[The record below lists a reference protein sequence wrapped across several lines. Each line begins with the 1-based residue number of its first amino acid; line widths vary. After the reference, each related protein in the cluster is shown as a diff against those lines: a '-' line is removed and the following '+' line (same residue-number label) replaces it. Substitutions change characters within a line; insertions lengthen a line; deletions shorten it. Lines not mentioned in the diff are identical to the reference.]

1 MSGSES
7 SDRHAEETVEETSG
21 PVQSV
26 EPAESPTPS
35 DSAEPPTPS
44 EPGEPAAQAEPAWP
58 VLADLTPTTQTAV
71 QTPVPQSTST
81 APLDVAPQPGF
92 PQPGSPQPGY
102 VQPGFAPPVSTQPAV
117 PQPAIPQPTGPQPT
131 YPYPGYAPTSY
142 PQPTYPGSTYPQPA
156 VYGYP
161 GYTQQALEVPA
172 SDPAA
177 LKRKRKRLWI
187 IGAVV
192 VVLGLISAGIYA
204 LLPGRT
210 GNSIVSVV
218 TCKPADL
225 TTCLITAPAGAVR
238 LSANGDDQWPQQ
250 TVSTAGLYS
259 SNITTDSP
267 GVGGSTTSLL
277 SQDGVKTVAHNDWNS
292 VDGNNID
299 IVLLG
304 FSTQKGAQAWNSTR
318 AAEILAAYPGS
329 TVAIPGDSAGGAHA
343 ATKADAK
350 GNIDAGYSTVVGQFV
365 LNISYSSPNQLS
377 AQDLQNWAGTEL
389 TSLRTAP
396 AAAADPAPTA
406 PATQEVACGSGLQS
420 CLMAAPG
427 DGLAWSNPTDSHW
440 VAGSS
445 LTSAQLVHL
454 FWENASAAVQ
464 QQVLTNFNSDG
475 VANIAHED
483 WTVNNNF
490 EQADLYLIQT
500 ITASG
505 ASQLNSSNFGEP
517 VWGGGLSGVSYTIPN
532 SSNAQAWYTNKTDS
546 SGFIDFAYTTNVG
559 NVIVFGWLYFYG
571 SFDSG
576 TANSWAE
583 PELDRV
589 GGSTQTAPMGL
600 FSLTAPTLPA
610 AVPGTC
616 PASGDCLLPLPAG
629 AADTTSSSYQSGES
643 LSAPAYVDQYEPGS
657 SNGITTWLN
666 SDGFFS
672 AEHRSWTASN
682 GAAADAVLLKYTTP
696 AQAQAA
702 AMLEY
707 GVNASADRVCTDTA
721 VPDSLCLAAPVST
734 SDLLQKETVW
744 VLAWKGDY
752 EVSVSVSI
760 SDAADLAQ
768 AYTWAQ
774 QQLDMLPAS

>member
-7 SDRHAEETVEETSG
+7 SDKHAEESVETTSG
-21 PVQSV
+21 PVQSA
-26 EPAESPTPS
+26 ETAESPTL
-35 DSAEPPTPS
+35 S
-44 EPGEPAAQAEPAWP
+44 EPAEPAAQAEPAYSA
-58 VLADLTPTTQTAV
+58 LADLIPTTQT
-71 QTPVPQSTST
+71 PLPLPQSTST
-81 APLDVAPQPGF
+81 APLDVARQPGF
-92 PQPGSPQPGY
+92 PQPGY
-102 VQPGFAPPVSTQPAV
+102 LQPGFTQPVSAQPAI
-117 PQPAIPQPTGPQPT
+117 PQPAIPQPTSPQPA
-131 YPYPGYAPTSY
+131 YPYPGYAPAAY
-142 PQPTYPGSTYPQPA
+142 PQPTYPQPA
-156 VYGYP
+156 GYGYP
-161 GYTQQALEVPA
+161 GYQQHAIDIPTA
-172 SDPAA
+172 DPGA

-218 TCKPADL
+218 TCKSADL
-225 TTCLITAPAGAVR
+225 TTCLINAPAGAVR

-250 TVSTAGLYS
+250 TVSTAGLYAG
-259 SNITTDSP
+259 NITTDSP
-267 GVGGSTTSLL
+267 GVGSSTTSLL
-277 SQDGVKTVAHNDWNS
+277 SQDGVKTVAHNDWNA
-292 VDGNNID
+292 VDGDNID
-299 IVLLG
+299 IVLLR

-329 TVAIPGDSAGGAHA
+329 TVAIPGDSTNDAHA
-343 ATKADAK
+343 ATKPDAK
-350 GNIDAGYSTVVGQFV
+350 GDIDAGYSTVVGQIV
-365 LNISYSSPNQLS
+365 LNVSYSSPNRLS

-396 AAAADPAPTA
+396 APAADAAPTA
-406 PATQEVACGSGLQS
+406 PATQQVACGSGLQS
-420 CLMAAPG
+420 CLMATPG
-427 DGLAWSNPTDSHW
+427 DGQAWSNPTDSHW

-500 ITASG
+500 ITATG

-532 SSNAQAWYTNKTDS
+532 ASNAQAWYTNKTDS
-546 SGFIDFAYTTNVG
+546 SGFIDFAYTTTVG

-571 SFDSG
+571 SLDSG

-610 AVPGTC
+610 ASPGTC

-629 AADTTSSSYQSGES
+629 ASDTTTSSYQNGES
-643 LSAPAYVDQYEPGS
+643 LSAPAYVDQYEAGS
-657 SNGITTWLN
+657 SDAITTWLN

-682 GAAADAVLLKYTTP
+682 GATADAVLLKYTTP

-734 SDLLQKETVW
+734 SDLLQKETIW

-760 SDAADLAQ
+760 SNAADLVQ
-768 AYTWAQ
+768 AYTWTQ